1 MKMIRNLLFTLGL
14 IVALNVNAN
23 GDKNQT
29 VTTKLIIK
37 DAVTQELLPGVAV
50 KIDNSNKTLYTDLN
64 GELTITAIK
73 GLKYDVVINYIGYQS
88 ETIRMEGGT
97 EKINISLK
105 P

>member
-1 MKMIRNLLFTLGL
+1 MIRNLLFTLGL

-29 VTTKLIIK
+29 VTTKIIIK

-97 EKINISLK
+97 EKINVSLK

>member
-1 MKMIRNLLFTLGL
+1 MIRNLLFTLGL

-97 EKINISLK
+97 EKINVSLK